1 MIMRM
6 VLVDVPVEMATEA
19 ERLWK
24 NECAPVM
31 ISQPGCISEQLIR
44 SRDNPGEFISLSTW
58 TNQADIDRYRAGVAH
73 KAIQQH
79 IHALLNVAKTE
90 VKTYDI
96 VKW

>member
-6 VLVDVPVEMATEA
+6 VLVDVPVEMAAEA

-24 NECAPVM
+24 NECAPLM

-44 SRDNPGEFISLSTW
+44 SRDNPGEFISLSAW

-73 KAIQQH
+73 KAILQH